1 MTLFWKNPVKLG
13 KTRQN
18 PIKPVDRRKT
28 CAKGRR
34 RRRDVGGRRDA
45 DRMNDLSP
53 RRRRLV
59 TDEMD
64 EGVVQPEM
72 TSLLS
77 HRRCSL
83 TESTKYPREI
93 KGDSEGFTLKSK
105 PSESISHRFPRSA
118 RRFSEESFKGVFEG
132 YSRGITRVLCHLL
145 GRYLGEFF
153 KRAFPSF

>member
-1 MTLFWKNPVKLG
+1 
-13 KTRQN
+13 
-18 PIKPVDRRKT
+18 
-28 CAKGRR
+28 
-34 RRRDVGGRRDA
+34 
-45 DRMNDLSP
+45 MNDLSP

-153 KRAFPSF
+153 KREFPSF